1 MSLECLLEKYG
12 LHLTQNGFEWF
23 ITSKLS
29 KNCFLQFFYFFNST
43 TEFVV
48 SCILLNHVLT
58 FMILFTL
65 FSNLERL
72 IIGFL
77 KVLLV
82 WGFMHIMAS
91 KISIYYTRDFFVKI
105 LRVKSSELYM
115 MHPQWKTSE
124 IYQWMEHPSSYTK
137 LYSNIVMRWL

>member
-65 FSNLERL
+65 FSNLECL

-91 KISIYYTRDFFVKI
+91 KISIYYTRFFVKVFCENSESKK
-105 LRVKSSELYM
+105 LRIVHDASTVE
-115 MHPQWKTSE
+115 
-124 IYQWMEHPSSYTK
+124 
-137 LYSNIVMRWL
+137 NIRNLSMNGVSFFLDQAL